1 VTAPVLSSIDARGI
15 ATLTL
20 NRPDKHNALDA
31 GTITALGTTLSSLE
45 RDANVRVVVLTG
57 AGPTFCAGADI
68 ESMRAAA
75 LASPSEN
82 LQDALQLG
90 EMLTT
95 LSAMT
100 KPTVARVN
108 GNVFGGGVGL
118 IACCDIAIASA
129 EARFTLSEIRLG
141 ILPAMISPFVVAAIG
156 PRQAR
161 RYVLTGESISAAD
174 AQRIGLVHETAPG
187 ASLDQAVEKILAALL
202 KGGPAAQLEAKEL
215 IREVSAVGRAPDR
228 DARLVTAQR
237 LARLRASEEGQEGLS
252 AFLEKRVAR
261 WVREE

>member
-1 VTAPVLSSIDARGI
+1 MTTSVLSSIDPRGV
-15 ATLTL
+15 ATVTL

-31 GTITALGTTLSSLE
+31 GTIVALGTTLTSLE
-45 RDANVRVVVLTG
+45 RDVKARVIVLTG
-57 AGPTFCAGADI
+57 AGSTFCAGADI

-75 LASPSEN
+75 RASPSEN
-82 LQDALQLG
+82 LQDALRLG
-90 EMLTT
+90 EMLAT
-95 LSAMT
+95 LNALT
-100 KPTVARVN
+100 KPTVARIN

-141 ILPAMISPFVVAAIG
+141 ILPAMISPFVLAAIG

-161 RYVLTGESISAAD
+161 RYVLTGEPINAAD
-174 AQRIGLVHETAPG
+174 AQRIGLVHETAVP
-187 ASLDQAVEKILAALL
+187 ASLDAVVEEILTALL
-202 KGGPAAQLEAKEL
+202 KGGPAAQREAKEL
-215 IREVSAVGRAPDR
+215 IREVSVAGRLPDR
-228 DARLVTAQR
+228 DSRLVTAQR

-261 WVREE
+261 WAREE

>member
-1 VTAPVLSSIDARGI
+1 MTASVLGSVDARGV
-15 ATLTL
+15 ATVTL
-20 NRPDKHNALDA
+20 NRPAKHNALDA
-31 GTITALGTTLSSLE
+31 ETIAALGTTLSTLE
-45 RDANVRVVVLTG
+45 RDAKVRVVVLTG
-57 AGPTFCAGADI
+57 AGSTFCAGADI

-75 LASPSEN
+75 RASASEN

-90 EMLTT
+90 EMLVT
-95 LSAMT
+95 LNALT
-100 KPTVARVN
+100 KPTVARIN

-161 RYVLTGESISAAD
+161 RYVLTGEPISAAD
-174 AQRIGLVHETAPG
+174 AQRIGLVHETAPL
-187 ASLDQAVEKILAALL
+187 ASLDQLVEEIVAALL
-202 KGGPAAQLEAKEL
+202 KGGPSAQREAKEL
-215 IREVSAVGRAPDR
+215 IREVSIAGRSPDR
-228 DARLVTAQR
+228 DGRLVTAQR

-252 AFLEKRVAR
+252 AFLEKRMAR
-261 WVREE
+261 WVRED

>member
-1 VTAPVLSSIDARGI
+1 M
-15 ATLTL
+15 
-20 NRPDKHNALDA
+20 
-31 GTITALGTTLSSLE
+31 E

-75 LASPSEN
+75 RASPSEN
-82 LQDALQLG
+82 LQEALRLG

-118 IACCDIAIASA
+118 IACCDIAIASS

-156 PRQAR
+156 PRQSR
-161 RYVLTGESISAAD
+161 RYMLSGEPISAAS
-174 AQRIGLVHETAPG
+174 RNGSGWCTKRHRSPHWI
-187 ASLDQAVEKILAALL
+187 S
-202 KGGPAAQLEAKEL
+202 GGE
-215 IREVSAVGRAPDR
+215 SAVSTAQGRTGGATRRKGTDSRSIGYRAVPDR

-252 AFLEKRVAR
+252 AFLEKRAAR
-261 WVREE
+261 WTRKE

>member
-1 VTAPVLSSIDARGI
+1 VTTSVLTSIDARGV
-15 ATLTL
+15 ATVTL

-31 GTITALGTTLSSLE
+31 GTIAALGTTLTSLE
-45 RDANVRVVVLTG
+45 RDVKARVIVLTG
-57 AGPTFCAGADI
+57 AGSTFCAGADI

-75 LASPSEN
+75 RASPSEN
-82 LQDALQLG
+82 LQDALRLG
-90 EMLTT
+90 EMLAT
-95 LSAMT
+95 LNALT
-100 KPTVARVN
+100 KPTVARIN

-141 ILPAMISPFVVAAIG
+141 ILPAMISPFVLAAIG

-161 RYVLTGESISAAD
+161 RYVLTGEPISAAD
-174 AQRIGLVHETAPG
+174 AQRIGLVHETAVP
-187 ASLDQAVEKILAALL
+187 ASLDAVVEEILTALL
-202 KGGPAAQLEAKEL
+202 RGGPAAQREAKEL
-215 IREVSAVGRAPDR
+215 IREVSVAGRMPDR
-228 DARLVTAQR
+228 DSRLVTAQR